1 MPALPAV
8 SDTESN
14 FDEEESMK
22 VKMGKEVSCLFSSS
36 FYSLEVNFD
45 GFCEFRS
52 LPTHTKPCTK
62 LDLSQRGT
70 TRTKNQ
76 SNYEHGPSSAH
87 HHEPKHGI
95 GEDRCRGK
103 D

>member
-1 MPALPAV
+1 M
-8 SDTESN
+8 N
-14 FDEEESMK
+14 FDA
-22 VKMGKEVSCLFSSS
+22 
-36 FYSLEVNFD
+36 

-76 SNYEHGPSSAH
+76 SNHEHGPSSAH

-95 GEDRCRGK
+95 GGRQRFDNIGRGK
-103 D
+103 VEMVRDTYTFCEVQASWTDKQSDHGDADEMNV